1 MVLERIY
8 RLLSSLKGGT
18 MIPTEVVLS
27 QESYAEI
34 VAALSETL
42 RSARITESQV
52 ALHLALEVTVRER
65 NTDALIVKELVPN
78 PCPVCHRR
86 LTFLR
91 EAITRFESDDR
102 NLIRCQMGH
111 RYRGQLRVFQIS
123 IREGV
128 REAEKTVKICPEC
141 GSESI
146 QYLGPAEM
154 LCLDCDWDSGL
165 EARFQPRAR

>member
-1 MVLERIY
+1 
-8 RLLSSLKGGT
+8 

-42 RSARITESQV
+42 RSARVTESQV

-91 EAITRFESDDR
+91 EAITRFENDDR
-102 NLIRCQMGH
+102 SLIRCQMGH

>member
-1 MVLERIY
+1 
-8 RLLSSLKGGT
+8 

-27 QESYAEI
+27 RESYAEI

-102 NLIRCQMGH
+102 SLIRCQMGH

-128 REAEKTVKICPEC
+128 REAEKTVKICPDC